1 MLLLYIV
8 SIYTLLSCNIKE
20 VFSTL
25 DNNTIDG
32 LKTIFEGIGFSS
44 SCVSKALSV
53 CEQKSER
60 DSVPVQNEFLFEKQR
75 DNHKFH
81 KLEETFPKNCA
92 EIQEMGDNET
102 GVRKIYLN
110 KYCMKKTIKVFCD
123 QETDGGGW
131 TVLQQ
136 RKEIPNRE
144 NFYRKWTEYKLGFGN
159 LSSEFWLGLDNIH
172 SLVSDTLM
180 ELRVDLEDYE
190 GGVRWAKYEYFFISD
205 ENGKYKLE
213 IGNYSGNAGDGLKP
227 QSGMKFTTQD
237 QDNDNYHLNCAESFK
252 GAWWYST
259 CHSSNLNGLPHKGNH
274 SSYADGI
281 NWGPFRGNYY
291 ALKYSKLSIRPRFN

>member
-1 MLLLYIV
+1 MLLLHIV
-8 SIYTLLSCNIKE
+8 N
-20 VFSTL
+20 
-25 DNNTIDG
+25 NNTIDG

-75 DNHKFH
+75 HNQEFH

-102 GVRKIYLN
+102 GVRKIYLD
-110 KYCMKKTIKVFCD
+110 KYFMKKTIKVFCD

-136 RKEIPNRE
+136 RKDIPNRE

-159 LSSEFWLGLDNIH
+159 LSGEFWLGLDNIH
-172 SLVSDTLM
+172 SLKRDTLM
-180 ELRVDLEDYE
+180 ILRVDLEDCE
-190 GGVRWAKYEYFFISD
+190 VGVRWAKYEYFYISD
-205 ENGKYKLE
+205 ENGKNKLDN
-213 IGNYSGNAGDGLKP
+213 GNFSWNAGDRLKP
-227 QSGMKFTTQD
+227 QTGMKLST
-237 QDNDNYHLNCAESFK
+237 K
-252 GAWWYST
+252 GAWRYNG

-291 ALKYSKLSIRPRFN
+291 ALKYSKLSIRQGLIRY

>member
-1 MLLLYIV
+1 MLLLHIV
-8 SIYTLLSCNIKE
+8 SIYTLLGCNIKE

-53 CEQKSER
+53 CEQKSEPY
-60 DSVPVQNEFLFEKQR
+60 SVPVQNEFLFEKR
-75 DNHKFH
+75 SDNLEYRKP
-81 KLEETFPKNCA
+81 EETFPKNCA
-92 EIQEMGDNET
+92 DIQKKGDNET
-102 GVRKIYLN
+102 GIRNIYPN
-110 KYCMKKTIKVFCD
+110 KCCMKKTIEVFCE

-136 RKEIPNRE
+136 RKDIPKRE

-159 LSSEFWLGLDNIH
+159 LSGEFWLGLDNIH
-172 SLVSDTLM
+172 SLVSDKLM

-190 GGVRWAKYEYFFISD
+190 GGVRWAKYEYFYISD
-205 ENGKYKLE
+205 ENGKYQIDL
-213 IGNYSGNAGDGLKP
+213 GDYSGNAGDGLNP
-227 QSGMKFTTQD
+227 HSGMKFSTKD
-237 QDNDNYHLNCAESFK
+237 QDNDVVSVNCAVLYK
-252 GAWWYST
+252 GAWWYSG
-259 CHSSNLNGLPHKGNH
+259 CHSSNLNGFPYKGNH

-281 NWGPFRGNYY
+281 NWHPFRGHHY
-291 ALKYSKLSIRPRFN
+291 ALKYTKLSIRPRFN